1 MEPFFFWKTQ
11 TFVPTSSGFFLSSR
25 VDSLSISG
33 VRSLMWFSSVT
44 YWRRGHIN
52 HLTESLCM
60 SEMQIFEKAEF
71 GKVRVVERDGQPWF
85 VAKDVC
91 ECLELTDVSKTI
103 SLLDDD
109 EKGTNSIRTP
119 GGEQQMLVVSEPGLY
134 SLILRSR
141 KPEAKAFKRW
151 VTHDVI
157 PSIRKRGLYAT
168 PQTVEAMLAD
178 PDTAIKLLTSLKE
191 ERAKSAALA
200 AKVEQD
206 APKVLFADSV
216 AASRSSILIGNLAK
230 LLVQNGVKIGQN
242 RLFVYL
248 REKGFLIQSGSRKNT
263 PTQRSMEMGL
273 FEVKEYLVHNPDG
286 STRTRFTTKVT
297 GKGQLY
303 FVKKFLSANT
313 PVAA

>member
-1 MEPFFFWKTQ
+1 MHE
-11 TFVPTSSGFFLSSR
+11 
-25 VDSLSISG
+25 
-33 VRSLMWFSSVT
+33 
-44 YWRRGHIN
+44 
-52 HLTESLCM
+52 LTV
-60 SEMQIFEKAEF
+60 FENEAF
-71 GKVRVVERDGQPWF
+71 GDVRVLNRNGDPWF
-85 VAKDVC
+85 VAKDAC
-91 ECLELTDVSKTI
+91 ECLELGNPRS
-103 SLLDDD
+103 SLALLDED
-109 EKGTNSIRTP
+109 EKGVHSVDTP
-119 GGEQQMLVVSEPGLY
+119 GGKQEMTIVSEPGLY

-216 AASRSSILIGNLAK
+216 VASRSSILIGDLAK

-303 FVKKFLSANT
+303 FVKKFLSATT

>member
-1 MEPFFFWKTQ
+1 MHELTVFENA
-11 TFVPTSSGFFLSSR
+11 TFG
-25 VDSLSISG
+25 D
-33 VRSLMWFSSVT
+33 VRAIACN
-44 YWRRGHIN
+44 G
-52 HLTESLCM
+52 
-60 SEMQIFEKAEF
+60 
-71 GKVRVVERDGQPWF
+71 DPWF

-91 ECLELTDVSKTI
+91 ECLELGNPRS
-103 SLLDDD
+103 SLALLDED
-109 EKGTNSIRTP
+109 EKGVHSVDTP
-119 GGEQQMLVVSEPGLY
+119 GGKQEMTIVSEPGLY

-216 AASRSSILIGNLAK
+216 AASRSSILIGDLAK

-303 FVKKFLSANT
+303 FVKKFLSATT
-313 PVAA
+313 PEAA

>member
-1 MEPFFFWKTQ
+1 
-11 TFVPTSSGFFLSSR
+11 
-25 VDSLSISG
+25 
-33 VRSLMWFSSVT
+33 
-44 YWRRGHIN
+44 
-52 HLTESLCM
+52 M

-71 GKVRVVERDGQPWF
+71 GKVRVVGREGDPWF

-168 PQTVEAMLAD
+168 PHTVEAMLAD

-206 APKVLFADSV
+206 APKVLFADAVST
-216 AASRSSILIGNLAK
+216 SKTSILIGDMAKILA
-230 LLVQNGVKIGQN
+230 QNGIKIGQK
-242 RLFVYL
+242 RLFAYL
-248 REKGFLIQSGSRKNT
+248 REHGYLMQAGKSKNI
-263 PTQRSMEMGL
+263 PTQHSIEKGL
-273 FEVKEYLVHNPDG
+273 FEVKESAVTMPDG
-286 STRTRFTTKVT
+286 SVRTRITPMIT

-303 FVKKFLSANT
+303 FVKKFLSATT
-313 PVAA
+313 PAAA

>member
-1 MEPFFFWKTQ
+1 MTKSPAAKADR
-11 TFVPTSSGFFLSSR
+11 GFSLCAEITPNIERFLSKRNQESF
-25 VDSLSISG
+25 LNSG

-52 HLTESLCM
+52 HLTERLCM

-206 APKVLFADSV
+206 APKVLF
-216 AASRSSILIGNLAK
+216 
-230 LLVQNGVKIGQN
+230 
-242 RLFVYL
+242 VYL

>member
-1 MEPFFFWKTQ
+1 MHELTVFENA
-11 TFVPTSSGFFLSSR
+11 TFG
-25 VDSLSISG
+25 D
-33 VRSLMWFSSVT
+33 VRAIACN
-44 YWRRGHIN
+44 G
-52 HLTESLCM
+52 
-60 SEMQIFEKAEF
+60 
-71 GKVRVVERDGQPWF
+71 DPWF

-91 ECLELTDVSKTI
+91 ECLELGNPRS
-103 SLLDDD
+103 SLALLDED
-109 EKGTNSIRTP
+109 EKGVHSVDTP
-119 GGEQQMLVVSEPGLY
+119 GGKQEMTIVSEPGLY

-216 AASRSSILIGNLAK
+216 AASRSSILIGDLAK

>member
-1 MEPFFFWKTQ
+1 
-11 TFVPTSSGFFLSSR
+11 
-25 VDSLSISG
+25 
-33 VRSLMWFSSVT
+33 
-44 YWRRGHIN
+44 
-52 HLTESLCM
+52 M

-206 APKVLFADSV
+206 APKVLF
-216 AASRSSILIGNLAK
+216 
-230 LLVQNGVKIGQN
+230 
-242 RLFVYL
+242 VYL

>member
-1 MEPFFFWKTQ
+1 
-11 TFVPTSSGFFLSSR
+11 
-25 VDSLSISG
+25 
-33 VRSLMWFSSVT
+33 
-44 YWRRGHIN
+44 
-52 HLTESLCM
+52 M

-71 GKVRVVERDGQPWF
+71 GKVRVVEREAEPWF

-168 PQTVEAMLAD
+168 PHTVEAMLAD

-206 APKVLFADSV
+206 APKVLFADAVST
-216 AASRSSILIGNLAK
+216 SKTSILIGDMAIILA
-230 LLVQNGVKIGQN
+230 QNGIKIGQK
-242 RLFVYL
+242 RLFAYL
-248 REKGFLIQSGSRKNT
+248 REHGYLMQAGRSKNI
-263 PTQRSMEMGL
+263 PTQHSIEKGL
-273 FEVKEYLVHNPDG
+273 FEVKESAVTMPDG
-286 STRTRFTTKVT
+286 SVRTRITPMVT

-303 FVKKFLSANT
+303 FVKKFLSATT
-313 PVAA
+313 PAAA

>member
-1 MEPFFFWKTQ
+1 MDMLK
-11 TFVPTSSGFFLSSR
+11 V
-25 VDSLSISG
+25 
-33 VRSLMWFSSVT
+33 
-44 YWRRGHIN
+44 
-52 HLTESLCM
+52 
-60 SEMQIFEKAEF
+60 FEKAEF
-71 GKVRVVERDGQPWF
+71 GRVRVVECEGEPWF

-216 AASRSSILIGNLAK
+216 AASRSSILIGDLAK

-303 FVKKFLSANT
+303 FVKKFLSDNT